1 MRGRNGGAAGER
13 GGAQTAAES
22 SVEEKGG
29 DSIDWLAL
37 PYRKVP
43 HTHNCCGREIRSIV
57 AAADSAP
64 TSHRFKM
71 TSKTTASIQRVQ
83 KLNHVRQ
90 EGPNWVLIAG
100 SALLST
106 LTVSLGCKLKKA
118 FQIRRQDTSHKDVHT
133 EYRKSASK
141 KSSGACQLHSSLY
154 HFNQD
159 EEVCCYCLSGTS
171 EGRVDVKQPKNPVA
185 HEADVSLTLVEIPA
199 AEQNKDV
206 GSVMWISSPDRLEMP
221 RKPLH
226 HSNSSGSPC
235 ISESGSDIYSK
246 REVIQKLRQQLKRRD
261 EMIMEMQAQ
270 ITDLQ
275 NSLNIQLSQS
285 AHLQAQLDCT
295 GRDLFNSEREIQ
307 QLRKVIADHC
317 VAEVVSPEKP
327 IEARQWHHVATNGFM
342 NGFPDN
348 VDGME
353 VNCVGAEKA
362 KAERERIEMLKRE
375 VQELKEVIDG
385 KDFLLQSYKEQK
397 TELCS
402 KIKELQLKL
411 ASQVPNIL

>member
-1 MRGRNGGAAGER
+1 
-13 GGAQTAAES
+13 
-22 SVEEKGG
+22 
-29 DSIDWLAL
+29 
-37 PYRKVP
+37 
-43 HTHNCCGREIRSIV
+43 
-57 AAADSAP
+57 
-64 TSHRFKM
+64 M
-71 TSKTTASIQRVQ
+71 TSKANASIQRVK
-83 KLNHVRQ
+83 KLNHVQQ

-118 FQIRRQDTSHKDVHT
+118 FQIRRQDTAHK
-133 EYRKSASK
+133 EYRKSATK

-159 EEVCCYCLSGTS
+159 EEACCYCLSGTS

-185 HEADVSLTLVEIPA
+185 HGADVSLTLVEIPA

-317 VAEVVSPEKP
+317 VAEVVSPEKS
-327 IEARQWHHVATNGFM
+327 IEARQWHHEATNGFM
-342 NGFPDN
+342 NGYPDN

-385 KDFLLQSYKEQK
+385 KDFLLLSYKEQK